1 MMLTGSAGA
10 SRAARVSAIMSL
22 LCATALSAQAPSTQM
37 TAPVAVDPR
46 FQPWMG
52 CWAPSAQSRGAGLG
66 ETPKPPSLACVVPSK
81 TIRGS
86 VDLVVFDSA
95 SVSTRAAI
103 PLPGTRVAK
112 SIDGCTGTETATWMP
127 DDRRLLLQADLACGR
142 GARRVETGLMT
153 MSSAGQW
160 MQVQH
165 LDVGGNSA
173 TSVMTLRYV
182 VDSLG
187 EWARLGANAAPSTV
201 SLRLAVGA
209 PLLNRDVLE
218 VAKRAPAALTEAWVT
233 ETNQQFAVN
242 GSELVRLADG
252 GMPSRV
258 IDLMI
263 AISNPETF
271 AVRTLGSDRNRLTAD
286 DVITGGIA
294 SSRVLGGCSRF
305 DDFCYG
311 PGGMGAWGLGWQNAF
326 SPFDAY
332 NLRYGVGGL
341 YGPFGFGNGFFPGNM
356 PIIIVN
362 RGDPDPATRSSAGRA
377 VRGGGYTRG
386 SSGGSNSQAPGA
398 FMGGGSPRSG
408 GSGSGGGITGSSSGG
423 SSSGG
428 GAGRTAK
435 PRGGG
440 GN

>member
-1 MMLTGSAGA
+1 MTLIRPLGA
-10 SRAARVSAIMSL
+10 FHAARVAACSSL
-22 LCATALSAQAPSTQM
+22 LHATILVSQTPTPQV
-37 TAPVAVDPR
+37 TAVTAVTAVDPR
-46 FQPWMG
+46 FQPWIG
-52 CWAPSAQSRGAGLG
+52 CWVPSVHSSGAGVG
-66 ETPKPPSLACVVPSK
+66 ETPKPPSMACVVPST
-81 TIRGS
+81 TIKGS

-95 SVSTRAAI
+95 HVSTRAAI

-112 SIDGCTGTETATWMP
+112 AVDGCTGTETATWMP
-127 DDRRLLLQADLACGR
+127 DDRRLLMQAELACGR

-182 VDSLG
+182 MDSLG
-187 EWARLGANAAPSTV
+187 EWARLGASAAPSTA

-218 VAKRAPAALTEAWVT
+218 VAKRAPTALTEAWVT
-233 ETNQQFAVN
+233 ETHQQFVVN
-242 GSELVRLADG
+242 GKELVRMADG

-263 AISNPETF
+263 AISDPETF
-271 AVRTLGSDRNRLTAD
+271 AVRTPGSDRNRLTAD

-294 SSRVLGGCSRF
+294 NSRVRGGCSRF

-332 NLRYGVGGL
+332 
-341 YGPFGFGNGFFPGNM
+341 
-356 PIIIVN
+356 
-362 RGDPDPATRSSAGRA
+362 
-377 VRGGGYTRG
+377 
-386 SSGGSNSQAPGA
+386 
-398 FMGGGSPRSG
+398 
-408 GSGSGGGITGSSSGG
+408 
-423 SSSGG
+423 
-428 GAGRTAK
+428 
-435 PRGGG
+435 
-440 GN
+440 